1 MSKTTDQGQRV
12 DNPAA
17 VTGDSPVRPEKDE
30 QALKEDMRKAEDGS
44 DIKLHKAERDAAE
57 NVRLVPPDHRQ
68 NDAGQ

>member
-30 QALKEDMRKAEDGS
+30 QALKEDMRKAESGS
-44 DIKLHKAERDAAE
+44 DAKLRKAEQDAAE
-57 NVRLVPPDHRQ
+57 NVRTVQPDHRQ